1 MLAYYEPLSVKWTV
15 NRVKVCVNILSET
28 LKRPLALIIYTSLP
42 SSEVISL
49 PAGMDSA
56 HPIPGEVYM
65 SSGD

>member
-15 NRVKVCVNILSET
+15 SKIKVCVNIFSES
-28 LKRPLALIIYTSLP
+28 LKRPLALIIYTSLL

-49 PAGMDSA
+49 PVGMDSA
-56 HPIPGEVYM
+56 HPIPAEVYM